1 MEIKRISLGAYAA
14 NCYILVDEKTKEA
27 AVIDPGANGEVLVKE
42 IDKLGVS
49 IKYILLT
56 HGHMDHTGAVEAV
69 KEKYDVPVYINS
81 MDKKMM
87 LAGENVF
94 GGMWKEDNKDDVIK
108 EGDILTLGN
117 LQIKC
122 IDTAGHTPGGMCFLV
137 ENVVFTGDTLFQGS
151 IGRTDFVGGDF
162 DLLIKNIKNKLISLP
177 EDTVVLPGHGPESSI
192 KYEKHNNPFL

>member
-14 NCYILVDEKTKEA
+14 NCYVLIDENTKEA

-42 IDKLGVS
+42 IDNLGVS
-49 IKYILLT
+49 VKYILLT
-56 HGHMDHTGAVEAV
+56 HGHMDHIGAVEVV

-81 MDKKMM
+81 MDKKMI
-87 LAGENVF
+87 LSGENVF
-94 GGMWKEDNKDDVIK
+94 GGMWKEDNKDGVIK
-108 EGDILTLGN
+108 EGDILNLGN
-117 LQIKC
+117 LEIKC
-122 IDTAGHTPGGMCFLV
+122 IDTPGHTPGGMCFLI

-151 IGRTDFVGGDF
+151 IGRTDFAGGDF
-162 DLLIKNIKNKLISLP
+162 DSLIKNIKNKLILLP